1 MACRRVYGLLRP
13 AQRSNLEKVVES
25 DVISWLVLA
34 VALLLIGLAAAAEI
48 ALSAVDRSHLRRR
61 LEAGDRRAALLN
73 AQMSDPVQFWLTVM
87 LIKTLGVV
95 AAGVAVG
102 FMLLAHI
109 GAIGVLVGILAT
121 WLILAAAQIVVRSL
135 VLRQPDATAFALT
148 PFLRVI
154 TALFSPVTFLLYRAG
169 LRLSGEDQEES
180 DESIFMSEDGLR
192 LLMQVNEEESEIQES
207 DKQMIV
213 SILEMNETVVREVM
227 VPRIDMV
234 TLEVNAELHAALD
247 TIIEAGHS
255 RIPVYEGHVDVIVG
269 VLYAKDLLKCFR
281 DNRTDAPIRDLLR
294 PAYFIPASKKI
305 STLFREM
312 QQQRTHLAIIVDEYG
327 GIAGLVTFED
337 MLEEIVGEIQD
348 EYDIHEEAQY
358 QLIGEQAYLVN
369 SRLDIDSLAD
379 LLDIDLTEED
389 GDTVGG
395 LIYSHLGHVPAQG
408 ELLELDGWRFT
419 VLSVDGRRIHQV
431 RVERIPP
438 PPVVEETPAPNRVQ
452 NVQNQKSVLDPS
464 SVTNHP

>member
-1 MACRRVYGLLRP
+1 
-13 AQRSNLEKVVES
+13 
-25 DVISWLVLA
+25 LA

-48 ALSAVDRSHLRRR
+48 ALAAVDRSELRRR
-61 LEAGDRRAALLN
+61 LEAGDRRAALLST
-73 AQMSDPVQFWLTVM
+73 QMSDPAQFWLTVM
-87 LIKTLGVV
+87 LLKTLGVV
-95 AAGVAVG
+95 ATGVAVG
-102 FMLLAHI
+102 FMLLTHI
-109 GAIGVLVGILAT
+109 GVVGMLIGILAT

-135 VLRQPDATAFALT
+135 VLRQPDVTAFALT

-154 TALFSPVTFLLYRAG
+154 TVLFAPVTFLLYRGG
-169 LRLSGEDQEES
+169 LRLSGEDQDAS

-234 TLEVNAELHAALD
+234 TLEVNVGLHAALD

-281 DNRTDAPIRDLLR
+281 DNRTDAPIRELLR

-348 EYDIHEEAQY
+348 EYDTHEEAYY
-358 QLIGEQAYLVN
+358 QPIGEQAYLVN

-395 LIYSHLGHVPAQG
+395 LIYSHLGHVPEQG
-408 ELLELDGWRFT
+408 EILELDGWRFT
-419 VLSVDGRRIHQV
+419 VLSVDGRRINQV
-431 RVERIPP
+431 RVERIPSL
-438 PPVVEETPAPNRVQ
+438 PVVAETPAPNRVQ
-452 NVQNQKSVLDPS
+452 NVQNQKSVLNPS
-464 SVTNHP
+464 SVANQS